1 MEKSKYAGVVVD
13 QIHPSLD
20 KIFHYE
26 IPDHLYSYI
35 QPGVRVQVPFGSR
48 SLQGYV
54 LSLEDKIDF
63 PEEKLNLLK
72 SA

>member
-26 IPDHLYSYI
+26 IPDHLYSCI

-63 PEEKLNLLK
+63 PEEKIK
-72 SA
+72 PIK

>member
-26 IPDHLYSYI
+26 IPDHLYSCI
-35 QPGVRVQVPFGSR
+35 SQVSVYRFHLGHAVCKICSFF
-48 SLQGYV
+48 
-54 LSLEDKIDF
+54 EDKIDF

>member
-26 IPDHLYSYI
+26 IPDHLYSCI

-54 LSLEDKIDF
+54 LSLKIKLIF
-63 PEEKLNLLK
+63 LKKKLNLLK